1 MTQLTQDKQQI
12 IQPIEIT
19 AVQAHQQT
27 IDDHRCL
34 LIDVRSSMEFLF
46 VGHPKGAISIPWI
59 DEPDWDINPDFVKE
73 IKQLILGGSCG
84 DKEHQPPILLI
95 CRSGKRSH
103 EAGLKL
109 IEAGI
114 LNIYNI
120 AGGFEGERDEQYQR
134 SSING
139 WRFDKLPWE
148 QC

>member
-1 MTQLTQDKQQI
+1 MQNP
-12 IQPIEIT
+12 QPIEINPLESY
-19 AVQAHQQT
+19 QLLEENNQS
-27 IDDHRCL
+27 L

-59 DEPDWDINPDFVKE
+59 DEPEWDVNPNFTRE

-84 DKEHQPPILLI
+84 DKAHQPPIILI

-103 EAGLKL
+103 EAGLSL

-114 LNIYNI
+114 LNIYNVS
-120 AGGFEGERDEQYQR
+120 GGFEGERDEKSQR
-134 SSING
+134 STING
-139 WRFDKLPWE
+139 WRFDNLPWE